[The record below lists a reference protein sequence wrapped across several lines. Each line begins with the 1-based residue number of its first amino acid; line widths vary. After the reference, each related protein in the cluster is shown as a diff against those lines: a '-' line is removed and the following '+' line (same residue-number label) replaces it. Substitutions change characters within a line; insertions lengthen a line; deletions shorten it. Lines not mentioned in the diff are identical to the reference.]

1 MRIFNPVG
9 AISKMV
15 VFGLLCVT
23 VGMRAFAVEVTP
35 EMASRAVKN
44 WRATR
49 DAFGCKFGSQV
60 AAARRCES
68 GEAKFNVVKLEGGGF
83 VVTSADTEV
92 RPILFFCDGED
103 LDEDP
108 RNPLFALLKQ
118 DMRRAAA
125 ANRKGRA
132 TLASVAPVGGGVDAE
147 EGTSGRTNER
157 QWAELLTEASAAR
170 LSAIRT
176 PSDIRVDKLVQSK
189 WSQSTVSGGGLFSS
203 KKNVY
208 NYYTPN
214 NYVCGCVATAMA
226 QIMRYH
232 QFPTASM
239 PQFSNPYCSVDKV
252 DTELTSLG
260 GTYDWANMPLS
271 PGSSI
276 KTDQQ
281 KAIGKLCY
289 DAGVAVSMSYKSSG
303 SGSNVFIVPHAFVNR
318 FGYRGAMGSLWSD
331 GNSSVSLERTR
342 RAMITNF
349 DAGLP
354 IEIGITGDGG
364 HAIVADGYGYS
375 SGSFCCHLNFGW
387 SGTDDGWYIP
397 PDLGDYNLID
407 ELAYNIFP
415 TQDPTCAIVSG
426 RVLSSSGSVASG
438 VAVKAVKFGSTSATT
453 TTNSKGIFALFVKP
467 GTYSIKAESGLSV
480 VTVTATPTALKS
492 LSPVIQNGNP
502 TGSYWTGNRDAEICN
517 VHVGD
522 IKLVNQTPIAKIG
535 MTNYLSLQAACAA
548 AAAGQTVTLLADT
561 AETEVTATKG
571 ITVDFAG
578 HTLTGT
584 LYAQNNTSGQ
594 TLTLK
599 NGTISGASDSF
610 DGASGTTTTFPNGA
624 VNFENM
630 TMTGTVWSDEH
641 PLTFVSGT
649 YEGTISIG
657 AASATILDGKYA
669 SLAHTGTGLFVV
681 KGGAFAGSF
690 SGLVSPPSGYAL
702 VRTGT
707 DPVYPWTLGR
717 VVARIGEDGYPTF
730 AAACSAALAGQTVV
744 LVDEADESE
753 ILLTRGCTIDLGGH
767 TFAGHFIC
775 TNAISTTVAFTNG
788 KVTGEISV
796 VGRGAASVSN
806 ACTVATLHGE
816 SAGMLRVDGGTAT
829 SVVQD
834 GTGKLILMSGTIG
847 QATGASFT
855 MAGGTAGT
863 VLMTDA
869 SVVSGGTVTSLTS
882 GGSVKLTGGT
892 LGTLTVAG
900 TALSTMTDTVVDCL
914 VHTGTG
920 RVTVNGGSYR
930 SFTTT
935 GTGAVVLRGGRYGA
949 PVTGDNV
956 TLTDGYR
963 WVQDG
968 QDAICPWILSNQI
981 ACIGDRF
988 FGTLAEACAAA
999 AVGEKV
1005 SLLADDD
1012 ESEVLVKNKCVI
1024 DFCGNVFSGT
1034 LVCTNAISTT
1044 VVLVNGRLTGEV
1056 SVVGRGAVSV
1066 SNDCTVAML
1075 RGKSAGML
1083 RVDGGTVTSAVQ
1095 ESTGK
1100 VILMSGQIDQVTGES
1115 FTMNGGT
1122 AGTVSMT
1129 GASVVS
1135 GGTVTSLVSGG
1146 SVKLTGGTYG
1156 TVTAAGTAL
1165 STVTDVVVDAFVHTG
1180 TGRVTVNGGLF
1191 GSFTTAGNGAV
1202 VVRDGRFGE
1211 RIEGE
1216 NVSLAEGFYWYRDNK
1231 EESYPWRLTTIRPSE
1246 RTATCILLR

>member
-1 MRIFNPVG
+1 MAVLGIFCVIVKVLG
-9 AISKMV
+9 A
-15 VFGLLCVT
+15 
-23 VGMRAFAVEVTP
+23 AEVTP

-49 DAFGCKFGSQV
+49 DVFGCRFGGQV
-60 AAARRCES
+60 AAARRCEF
-68 GEAKFNVVKLEGGGF
+68 GEAKFNVVQLEGGGF

-125 ANRKGRA
+125 SNRKGRA
-132 TLASVAPVGGGVDAE
+132 TLASIAPAGGGADAE
-147 EGTSGRTNER
+147 EGTSRHVNER
-157 QWAELLTEASAAR
+157 QWAELLTEASVAR

-176 PSDIRVDKLVQSK
+176 PSDIRVDKLVQSA
-189 WSQSTVSGGGLFSS
+189 WSQSTVGSSGWFSS

-232 QFPTASM
+232 QFPTASL
-239 PQFSNPYCSVDKV
+239 PQFSNPYCSVGGT
-252 DTELTSLG
+252 DTELTSMG

-271 PGSSI
+271 PSSSI
-276 KTDQQ
+276 TTAQQ
-281 KAIGKLCY
+281 QAIGKLCY
-289 DAGVAVSMSYKSSG
+289 DAGVAVSMSYGKDG
-303 SGSNVFIVPHAFVNR
+303 SGSNVYLVPHAFVNR
-318 FGYRGAMGSLWSD
+318 FGYRGAMGALWSD

-342 RAMITNF
+342 RVMITNF

-354 IEIGITGDGG
+354 IEIGISGDGG

-387 SGTDDGWYIP
+387 AGSDDGWYIP

-407 ELAYNIFP
+407 EIAYNIFP

-426 RVLSSSGSVASG
+426 RILSSSGAVASG
-438 VAVKAVKFGSTSATT
+438 VTVKAVRSGSTSATA

-467 GTYSIKAESGLSV
+467 GTYSIKAESGISLA
-480 VTVTATPTALKS
+480 TATATPTALKS
-492 LSPVIQNGNP
+492 LSPVIENGNP
-502 TGSYWTGNRDAEICN
+502 TGSYWTGNRNAEICN

-522 IKLVNQTPIAKIG
+522 MQLVDQTPIAQIG
-535 MTNYLSLQAACAA
+535 STRYLSLQAACAA
-548 AAAGQTVTLLADT
+548 AQAGQTVTLLANAVET
-561 AETEVTATKG
+561 AVTVTKG
-571 ITVDFAG
+571 MTIDFAG
-578 HTLTGT
+578 YTLSGT
-584 LYAQNNTSGQ
+584 LFAQNNTSGQ

-610 DGASGTTTTFPNGA
+610 DGASGTTTTYPDGA
-624 VNFENM
+624 VRFENM
-630 TMTGTVWSDEH
+630 TMKGAVWSDEH
-641 PLTFVSGT
+641 PLTFASGT

-657 AASATILDGKYA
+657 TTSATILDGKYA
-669 SLAHTGTGLFVV
+669 NLAHTGAGLFVV
-681 KGGAFAGSF
+681 TGGAFANSF
-690 SGLVSPPSGYAL
+690 AGLVSPPSGYSL
-702 VRTGT
+702 VCAGT
-707 DPVYPWTLGR
+707 DPVYPWVLGH
-717 VVARIGEDGYPTF
+717 VVARIGGDGYQTL
-730 AAACSAALAGQTVV
+730 AAACAAALVGQTVE
-744 LVDEADESE
+744 LVSDVDESE
-753 ILLTRGCTIDLGGH
+753 ILVMRGCTIDLGGH
-767 TFAGHFIC
+767 AFAGHFVC

-788 KVTGEISV
+788 RLTGEISV

-806 ACTVATLHGE
+806 ACTVAMLHGE

-829 SVVQD
+829 TILQENS
-834 GTGKLILMSGTIG
+834 GKVILTSGTIG

-855 MAGGTAGT
+855 MSGGLAD
-863 VLMTDA
+863 VVSMTGA
-869 SVVSGGTVTSLTS
+869 VVVSGGTVTSLTS

-892 LGTLTVAG
+892 FGNMTVAG
-900 TALSTMTDTVVDCL
+900 TALSTMTDVVVDRL

-949 PVTGDNV
+949 PVTGGNV
-956 TLTDGYR
+956 TLAEGTR
-963 WVQDG
+963 WVRDG
-968 QDAICPWILSNQI
+968 QDAACPWILSDQI

-988 FGTLAEACAAA
+988 FQTLAEACAAA
-999 AVGEKV
+999 SAGETV
-1005 SLLADDD
+1005 SLLDDDD

-1034 LVCTNAISTT
+1034 LVCSNAISTT
-1044 VVLVNGRLTGEV
+1044 VALVNGTLTGEV

-1066 SNDCTVAML
+1066 SNACTVAML
-1075 RGKSAGML
+1075 HGRSAGML
-1083 RVDGGTVTSAVQ
+1083 RVDGGTATTVAQ
-1095 ESTGK
+1095 DDTGK
-1100 VILMSGQIDQVTGES
+1100 IILMTGQIGQATGAS
-1115 FTMNGGT
+1115 FTMNDGA
-1122 AGTVSMT
+1122 AGRVSMT
-1129 GASVVS
+1129 GAVVVS
-1135 GGTVTSLVSGG
+1135 GGTVDTLAGGG
-1146 SVKLTGGTYG
+1146 SVKLTGGTFRTL
-1156 TVTAAGTAL
+1156 TVAGSAL
-1165 STVTDVVVDAFVHTG
+1165 STMTDAEVGTLVHTG

-1202 VVRDGRFGE
+1202 SIRGGRYGE
-1211 RIEGE
+1211 RVEGA
-1216 NVSLAEGFYWYRDNK
+1216 NVSLAEGFYWYKDDK
-1231 EESYPWRLTTIRPSE
+1231 DEGYPWRLTTIRPSE